1 MVYIGQTTQPLA
13 RRWRQ
18 HQRQAECV
26 RLHRAVLKHGPE
38 AFSIERL
45 VTGESKLQLD
55 MLERFWIG
63 VHQATDRAY
72 GYNLKDGGSAGKCS
86 DETRKRMSENWWK
99 RDMDPGYRKK
109 LSDAKKG
116 RQVSAETRDRLA
128 KSNTGKRHSDDTV
141 AVMSDVRRNLWQDP
155 NYRAAVTAAQNAGKR
170 TPEARAAAAAK
181 TRAQMAD
188 PEKRKRML
196 EAMAAGKARAKAA
209 RERGEGQP

>member
-1 MVYIGQTTQPLA
+1 M
-13 RRWRQ
+13 
-18 HQRQAECV
+18 
-26 RLHRAVLKHGPE
+26 LKHGPE

-63 VHQATDRAY
+63 VHQATDRAF
-72 GYNLKDGGSAGKCS
+72 GFNLKEGGSFGRLS

-99 RDMDPGYRKK
+99 HDTDPGYRKK

-116 RQVSAETRDRLA
+116 RHVSAETRARLA
-128 KSNTGKRHSDDTV
+128 NASTGKSADAETV
-141 AVMSDVRRNLWQDP
+141 ARLSDARRALWEEP
-155 NYRAAVTAAQNAGKR
+155 AYREAVTAAQTAAKR

-188 PEKRKRML
+188 PEKRKKWL
-196 EAMAAGKARAKAA
+196 EAVAAGKARAKAA
-209 RERGEGQP
+209 RERGEVQP